1 MSLPSLA
8 LPAAPITTLTAV
20 TLALVYVRLALGVI
34 KLRRQHGVKLG
45 TGTQPDLEA
54 AVRAHANF
62 AEYVPLVLILLL
74 LAEINQAMWPIT
86 AVAAILLIYGRLT
99 HARALQSNSIPQ
111 RVTGMKAT
119 FAAIAVG
126 MLANLAAFVSAPA
139 FAADPLRVASGA
151 ELRKSLSGNTV
162 EGSMEATGRY
172 SEFYAPDGTVRS
184 KDYRARWSVEGDA
197 MCWVYD
203 GAPKDCWQAAIKGAQ
218 LHWIKGG
225 KRLGSGTLLPGNPNR
240 Y

>member
-8 LPAAPITTLTAV
+8 SPAAPITTLTAV

-34 KLRRQHGVKLG
+34 KLRRQHGVRLG

-119 FAAIAVG
+119 FGAIAVASV
-126 MLANLAAFVSAPA
+126 ANLSAFV
-139 FAADPLRVASGA
+139 
-151 ELRKSLSGNTV
+151 
-162 EGSMEATGRY
+162 
-172 SEFYAPDGTVRS
+172 
-184 KDYRARWSVEGDA
+184 
-197 MCWVYD
+197 
-203 GAPKDCWQAAIKGAQ
+203 
-218 LHWIKGG
+218 HW
-225 KRLGSGTLLPGNPNR
+225 
-240 Y
+240 

>member
-1 MSLPSLA
+1 MISLN
-8 LPAAPITTLTAV
+8 LPPAPITSLCAV
-20 TLALVYVRLALGVI
+20 ALGAFYLRLALAVI
-34 KLRRQHGVKLG
+34 ALRRQHKVRLG
-45 TGTQPDLEA
+45 TGQHADLEA

-62 AEYVPLVLILLL
+62 AEYVPFTLVLLVLSELNAGPWPLTAAAAALLL
-74 LAEINQAMWPIT
+74 
-86 AVAAILLIYGRLT
+86 YGRFT
-99 HARALQSNSIPQ
+99 HAGALRKDDIPQ
-111 RVTGMKAT
+111 RVRGMKAT

-203 GAPKDCWQAAIKGAQ
+203 GAPKDCWQAAIKGSQ
-218 LHWIKGG
+218 LYWIKGG